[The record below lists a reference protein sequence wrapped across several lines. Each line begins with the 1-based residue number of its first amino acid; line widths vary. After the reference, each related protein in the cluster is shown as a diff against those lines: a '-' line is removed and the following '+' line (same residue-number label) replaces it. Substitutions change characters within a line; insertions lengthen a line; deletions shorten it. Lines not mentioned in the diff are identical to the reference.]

1 MDEWMN
7 EWMNEKMEE
16 SGVGGDEPAIW
27 AINERIGINQFRQNF
42 YIKLGL
48 TLGVV
53 P

>member
-1 MDEWMN
+1 MGPWMN

-16 SGVGGDEPAIW
+16 SGKGGVASHS